1 MWHNVS
7 MLEHVQCKPSDSL
20 YPFVCFFTER
30 PDFTDAIILRKG
42 ASVEHVVISLLF
54 IINYL

>member
-1 MWHNVS
+1 